1 MVVGVEILCA
11 VLAAAMF
18 GAGHYLSGTASRRR
32 GPVAVAYWT
41 QFGVV
46 AVALTLLLVQP
57 AEGWDLTALLW
68 GGVAALGGVVGSLCL
83 YAALSRATFT
93 LAVGAS
99 TVTTTVTPA
108 LVALIF
114 LGEQA
119 SPLRLALV
127 GLSMLTVWLLVS
139 QKRREGVAV
148 VTSPLPVITG
158 PISVVDGDGQGDSG
172 GAGHAQGQVRGG
184 TQSGRAQS
192 RSQSGEQSPTPGAR
206 SSSRSGLGAAAL
218 PLAAGLGYAVELVGV
233 AQIPQQSF
241 TQGLA
246 AWAVVS
252 LAVMLAVFMV
262 RGGGTSAARRS
273 RLVPR
278 GRDGALVVLAGGF
291 SGAGMMLFH
300 LSAAGIG
307 LATTSA
313 VVAVYPAVPILL
325 AVAILRERPSPRG
338 WAGLACAAL
347 VVALGALSTVL
358 QG

>member
-172 GAGHAQGQVRGG
+172 GAGHAQGGAP
-184 TQSGRAQS
+184 SG
-192 RSQSGEQSPTPGAR
+192 SQSGGQGPTPGAR

-262 RGGGTSAARRS
+262 RGGGTTAARRS

>member
-1 MVVGVEILCA
+1 MEILCA

-18 GAGHYLSGTASRRR
+18 GAGHYMSGTASRRR

-46 AVALTLLLVQP
+46 AVALTLLLAQP
-57 AEGWDLTALLW
+57 PEGWDTAALLW
-68 GGVAALGGVVGSLCL
+68 GGAAAVGGVVGSLCL

-93 LAVGAS
+93 LAVGTS

-127 GLSMLTVWLLVS
+127 ALSMLTVWLLVS

-158 PISVVDGDGQGDSG
+158 PIAVVDGEGQSESDSASRTRGGGDAHE
-172 GAGHAQGQVRGG
+172 AGHS
-184 TQSGRAQS
+184 T
-192 RSQSGEQSPTPGAR
+192 TPRVQPA
-206 SSSRSGLGAAAL
+206 SRSGWSAAAL

-233 AQIPQQSF
+233 AQIPQDSF

-252 LAVMLAVFMV
+252 LAVMLAVFMI
-262 RGGGTSAARRS
+262 RGGGTAIARRS

-291 SGAGMMLFH
+291 SGAGMLLFH

-325 AVAILRERPSPRG
+325 AVAILRERPSMRG
-338 WAGLACAAL
+338 WTGLGCAA
-347 VVALGALSTVL
+347 VVVGLGALSTVL

>member
-172 GAGHAQGQVRGG
+172 GAGHAQGGAP
-184 TQSGRAQS
+184 SG
-192 RSQSGEQSPTPGAR
+192 SQSGGQGPTPGAR